1 MFIQEKKVSE
11 EKLNNLEVK
20 IKEYSDMLED
30 TTDNKLPSIDEN
42 AELEEQVIIFF
53 KYFLSTFLLKL
64 FYNIFTD
71 QLRAT
76 RIFQLLCKNRR
87 RDGKA

>member
-1 MFIQEKKVSE
+1 
-11 EKLNNLEVK
+11 LNNLEVK

-53 KYFLSTFLLKL
+53 KIFFIY
-64 FYNIFTD
+64 IFT
-71 QLRAT
+71 
-76 RIFQLLCKNRR
+76 
-87 RDGKA
+87 

>member
-42 AELEEQVIIFF
+42 AELEEQVIIF
-53 KYFLSTFLLKL
+53 L
-64 FYNIFTD
+64 NIFYRHFY
-71 QLRAT
+71 LNYLYYFHRS
-76 RIFQLLCKNRR
+76 IVFNKNFPVIV
-87 RDGKA
+87 